1 MYTFMGS
8 WEIGS
13 ILQVKLIFV
22 SISPPFQK
30 HTKHAY
36 TPESSVFLVMRILPT
51 HKVYILES
59 DTYIATTY
67 LDILTDDNW
76 ITFPETYTLPQF
88 EDHFPNIP
96 N

>member
-1 MYTFMGS
+1 
-8 WEIGS
+8 
-13 ILQVKLIFV
+13 
-22 SISPPFQK
+22 
-30 HTKHAY
+30 
-36 TPESSVFLVMRILPT
+36 MRILPT

-59 DTYIATTY
+59 DTYIATAY

-76 ITFPETYTLPQF
+76 ITFPKTYTLPQF

>member
-1 MYTFMGS
+1 
-8 WEIGS
+8 
-13 ILQVKLIFV
+13 
-22 SISPPFQK
+22 
-30 HTKHAY
+30 
-36 TPESSVFLVMRILPT
+36 MRILPT

-59 DTYIATTY
+59 DIYIATTY
-67 LDILTDDNW
+67 LDILMYDNW